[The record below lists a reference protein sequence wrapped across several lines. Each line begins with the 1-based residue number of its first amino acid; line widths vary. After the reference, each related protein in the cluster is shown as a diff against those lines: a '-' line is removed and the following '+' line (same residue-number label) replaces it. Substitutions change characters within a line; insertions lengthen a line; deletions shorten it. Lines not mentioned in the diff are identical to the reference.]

1 MTARRAAREHEEPP
15 AGSARDDD
23 PLPGPSP
30 RAGTVAPQP
39 RPVPAAEPTEPTG
52 APAADTPRPTGP
64 IALPGPTRPIAL
76 PGPAGPIAL
85 PGPAA
90 EPRPN
95 IPSRPAALPGP
106 DAAREPSTGP
116 GPSPV
121 PGPGAL
127 LSGSSVVSG
136 PGVVPGTA
144 GSGVVPGQATGAA
157 GRPVE
162 MEPTTGAPVDAVP
175 RRVPV
180 RQPGVRPRPGT
191 AAGGPPGS
199 DDGLFWAPIEEV
211 HWDGTPL
218 REGHGRWRRG
228 DSDRAAAAL
237 ARRRQADR
245 PARPP
250 EPWQGLSALLALSLL
265 AAFFAWVSAG
275 PFWLA
280 VGHRVTGTVVIGEC
294 TGGGLTQRCRGIFT
308 ADDGRFVAFGVRISG
323 VPAERSATGSVLPAG
338 MTGPASDAAYAD
350 TGVGRHLSWL
360 LGLLLVLACGGAIA
374 RCTGATLFA
383 DRRARRWAVAAA
395 VAGPLVITAG
405 FLADAW

>member
-1 MTARRAAREHEEPP
+1 MTARRAAQEHEEPP
-15 AGSARDDD
+15 AGSARGDD

-52 APAADTPRPTGP
+52 APAGTPRST
-64 IALPGPTRPIAL
+64 
-76 PGPAGPIAL
+76 GPIAL

-90 EPRPN
+90 GPRPN
-95 IPSRPAALPGP
+95 IPSRPAALSAP
-106 DAAREPSTGP
+106 DAAREPGTGP
-116 GPSPV
+116 GPNPA

-127 LSGSSVVSG
+127 LSGS
-136 PGVVPGTA
+136 GVVPGTA
-144 GSGVVPGQATGAA
+144 GSGVVPGQATGVT

-162 MEPTTGAPVDAVP
+162 MEPTTGAPVGTVP

-180 RQPGVRPRPGT
+180 RQPGGRPRPGT
-191 AAGGPPGS
+191 AAGDRPGS

-228 DSDRAAAAL
+228 DGDRAAAAL
-237 ARRRQADR
+237 ARRRRADR

>member
-1 MTARRAAREHEEPP
+1 MKPVTASRAARDHEEPP
-15 AGSARDDD
+15 TGSARDDD
-23 PLPGPSP
+23 PPPGPSP

-39 RPVPAAEPTEPTG
+39 RPVPAAEPTGP
-52 APAADTPRPTGP
+52 PAANAAGTPRPTGP
-64 IALPGPTRPIAL
+64 IALPGPTRPTAL
-76 PGPAGPIAL
+76 PGPAT
-85 PGPAA
+85 
-90 EPRPN
+90 EPRP
-95 IPSRPAALPGP
+95 
-106 DAAREPSTGP
+106 
-116 GPSPV
+116 
-121 PGPGAL
+121 
-127 LSGSSVVSG
+127 
-136 PGVVPGTA
+136 TA
-144 GSGVVPGQATGAA
+144 VPGQATGGP

-162 MEPTTGAPVDAVP
+162 VEPTTGAPVGAVP

-180 RQPGVRPRPGT
+180 RQPGGRPRPGT
-191 AAGGPPGS
+191 AVGDPPGS

-218 REGHGRWRRG
+218 GEGHGRWRHG
-228 DSDRAAAAL
+228 DGDRVAR

-250 EPWQGLSALLALSLL
+250 EPWRGLSALLALSLL
-265 AAFFAWVSAG
+265 AAFFAWVSVG

-280 VGHRVTGTVVIGEC
+280 VGHRVTGTVEVDEC

-308 ADDGRFVAFGVRISG
+308 ADDGRYVAFGVRISG
-323 VPAERSATGSVLPAG
+323 VPAERSAAGSVLPAG

-350 TGVGRHLSWL
+350 TGVGRHLRWL

-374 RCTGATLFA
+374 RCTGATLFV

-405 FLADAW
+405 FLANAW

>member
-1 MTARRAAREHEEPP
+1 MKPVTARRAAPEHEEPP

-23 PLPGPSP
+23 PP
-30 RAGTVAPQP
+30 
-39 RPVPAAEPTEPTG
+39 
-52 APAADTPRPTGP
+52 
-64 IALPGPTRPIAL
+64 
-76 PGPAGPIAL
+76 
-85 PGPAA
+85 
-90 EPRPN
+90 
-95 IPSRPAALPGP
+95 
-106 DAAREPSTGP
+106 
-116 GPSPV
+116 

-127 LSGSSVVSG
+127 LAGSTAAS
-136 PGVVPGTA
+136 GTA
-144 GSGVVPGQATGAA
+144 GSGVVPGQATGGP

-162 MEPTTGAPVDAVP
+162 VEPTTGAPVGAVP

-180 RQPGVRPRPGT
+180 RQPGGRPRPGT
-191 AAGGPPGS
+191 AVGDPSGS

-218 REGHGRWRRG
+218 GEGHGRWRRG
-228 DSDRAAAAL
+228 DGDRAAGAR
-237 ARRRQADR
+237 ARRRRADR

-280 VGHRVTGTVVIGEC
+280 VGHRVAGTVVIGEC

-308 ADDGRFVAFGVRISG
+308 ADDGRFVTFGVRISG
-323 VPAERSATGSVLPAG
+323 VPTERSATGSVLPAA

-405 FLADAW
+405 FLVDAW